1 MHVTEKKTAEGV
13 IHLDCEAT
21 AQEVN
26 NVLREAGEAFAMSMG
41 VRPQPGQTI
50 ADAVQAALGIADL
63 DKVVEAQAIELLVP
77 RALDRRNLVPAY
89 PPKAN
94 PSQKFERGKRFAF
107 TMDVT
112 VKPTYELKSYDPV
125 EVTVQP
131 FVFDDSVIDKQMEEL
146 AQRYSTYVGTDP
158 KPLEDGDA
166 CEIAMT
172 ISQNGEEIKALCTEG
187 RTYLLGRGLMPEG
200 FDEGLR
206 GMEPGQTKEFSFD
219 APQLNEV
226 GEEVSQTLDCKVTV
240 KEVQKEVVPLI
251 DDAWVKANLPGME
264 TVQALRDDMR
274 RVFEAQQREG
284 YQNYVQQMVLS
295 QLARRFEGRIADE
308 IYEATRNQLVQNMQM
323 EMQQQGV
330 DFQQFVAANGG
341 EQQFGMMLMMQTR
354 EVLVQGFCLDAVYRH
369 QRMSLTDADLDAAC
383 LAMNPQGNPAYMR
396 QQLEAAGRGFALR
409 ETAERNKALRY
420 VVEHAVVT
428 EQEPAAPA
436 EAPAKAEEA
445 AE

>member
-1 MHVTEKKTAEGV
+1 MQVTEKKIADG
-13 IHLDCEAT
+13 IIRLSCEAT

-26 NVLREAGEAFAMSMG
+26 NALREAGEAFAQSMG
-41 VRPQPGQTI
+41 VRLQPGKTV
-50 ADAVQAALGIADL
+50 DECVKEALGITDL
-63 DKVVEAQAIELLVP
+63 DKVIEANAIEVLVP
-77 RALDRRNLVPAY
+77 RALDRRNLVPAF
-89 PPKAN
+89 PPKAT

-112 VKPTYELKSYDPV
+112 VKPTYELKSYEPV

-131 FVFDDSVIDKQMEEL
+131 FAFDDSVIDQQIDEL
-146 AQRYSTYVGTDP
+146 AHRYTAYVTADP
-158 KPLEDGDA
+158 KPLAAGDA

-172 ISQNGEEIKALCTEG
+172 ISQDGQEIKALCTEG
-187 RTYLLGRGLMPEG
+187 RTYVMSQGFMPEG
-200 FDEGLR
+200 FDKELI

-219 APQLNEV
+219 APQLNEA
-226 GEEVSQTLDCKVTV
+226 GEEVMQKLDCKVTV
-240 KEVQKEVVPLI
+240 KEVQKEAVPVI

-264 TVQALRDDMR
+264 TVEALRADMR

-284 YQNYVQQMVLS
+284 YQNYVQQMVLT

-308 IYEATRNQLVQNMQM
+308 IYEATRNQLMQNLQM
-323 EMQQQGV
+323 ELQQQGM

-369 QRMSLTDADLDAAC
+369 ERMTLTDADLDAAC
-383 LAMNPQGNPAYMR
+383 LAMNPQGNPSYLR

-409 ETAERNKALRY
+409 ETAERNKALRF
-420 VVEHAVVT
+420 VVEKAVIT
-428 EQEPAAPA
+428 EQEP
-436 EAPAKAEEA
+436 EAPAPA